1 MHMKVFRDFLKFI
14 VVKMH
19 NESRKIQKIR
29 KKIENIC
36 NISADPK
43 QSLDARHWKLFCLVK
58 KLIGFDRLQH
68 WIDIEMFLLDQPN
81 AKREEVLDEIIECMK
96 QDLIEHIVKG

>member
-1 MHMKVFRDFLKFI
+1 
-14 VVKMH
+14 MH
-19 NESRKIQKIR
+19 NESRKMQKLR

-43 QSLDARHWKLFCLVK
+43 LSLDARHWKLFCLVK

-68 WIDIEMFLLDQPN
+68 WIEIETFLLDQPN
-81 AKREEVLDEIIECMK
+81 AKREDVLDETIECIK